1 MFLANYISTLLD
13 TQLSSISINSDEI
26 LDLLEP
32 LPKEEPLGHQTPPP
46 QHSTFI
52 EHYDQTSFYPS
63 QQGILS
69 SF

>member
-1 MFLANYISTLLD
+1 MFLANHTLTLLD
-13 TQLSSISINSDEI
+13 TQLSGISIDSDEI
-26 LDLLEP
+26 LDLLES

-46 QHSTFI
+46 QQSSFI
-52 EHYDQTSFYPS
+52 EHYGQTSFYPS